1 MTQSQQLLYKVHD
14 SIATI
19 TINRP
24 KVRNA
29 LNLEVREGIKQRV
42 AEFNQEPQARVLIIT
57 GSEELAFSSGAD
69 LKEMSETGL
78 RYPPKDFIPEFITD
92 KPVIAAVNG
101 IAWGGGFLLAQ
112 QADLVIAAEHAT
124 FGITEALYG
133 RGSPWAAPLPLLIP
147 PKVAMEIIVTAK
159 PITATRALEVG
170 LVNSVVPLDQLAART
185 LEMASLIVQNAPL
198 TVAAGKKM
206 LNAISSSLLK
216 SLEQEIIDIWTP
228 VYESKDAQEGPLAFS
243 EKRKP
248 QWKNC

>member
-1 MTQSQQLLYKVHD
+1 MTQSQQLLYSVKD

-24 KVRNA
+24 RVRNA
-29 LNLEVREGIKQRV
+29 LNFEVRDGIRQRIT
-42 AEFNQEPQARVLIIT
+42 EFNGDPRARVLIIT
-57 GSEELAFSSGAD
+57 GSEDLAFSSGAD

-147 PKVAMEIIVTAK
+147 PKVAMEIMVTAK
-159 PITATRALEVG
+159 PITAARALEVG
-170 LVNSVVPLDQLAART
+170 LVNSVVPLDQLSIRT
-185 LEMASLIVQNAPL
+185 LEMANLIVQNAPL

-206 LNAISSSLLK
+206 LNAISSSLLN

-248 QWKNC
+248 EWKNC

>member
-1 MTQSQQLLYKVHD
+1 MTQSQQLLYTVHD

-29 LNLEVREGIKQRV
+29 LNLEVRDGIRQRV
-42 AEFNQEPQARVLIIT
+42 AEFNKDPHARVLIIT
-57 GSEELAFSSGAD
+57 GSEDLAFSSGAD

-170 LVNSVVPLDQLAART
+170 LVNSVVPLDQLSMRT
-185 LEMASLIVQNAPL
+185 LEMANLIVQNAPL

-216 SLEQEIIDIWTP
+216 GLEQEIIDIWTP
-228 VYESKDAQEGPLAFS
+228 VYESKDAQEGPLAFL

-248 QWKNC
+248 EWKNC

>member
-1 MTQSQQLLYKVHD
+1 MTQSQQLLYSVQD

-19 TINRP
+19 KINRP
-24 KVRNA
+24 RVRNA
-29 LNLEVREGIKQRV
+29 LNFEVRDGIRQRIT
-42 AEFNQEPQARVLIIT
+42 EFNGDPRARVLIIT
-57 GSEELAFSSGAD
+57 GSEDLAFSSGAD

-147 PKVAMEIIVTAK
+147 PKVAMEIMVTAK
-159 PITATRALEVG
+159 PITAARALEVG
-170 LVNSVVPLDQLAART
+170 LVNSVVPLDQLSIRT
-185 LEMASLIVQNAPL
+185 LEMANLIVQNAPL

-206 LNAISSSLLK
+206 LNAISSSLLN

-248 QWKNC
+248 EWKNC

>member
-1 MTQSQQLLYKVHD
+1 MNQSQQLLYSVHD

-24 KVRNA
+24 KARNA
-29 LNLEVREGIKQRV
+29 LNLEVREGIRDRV
-42 AEFNQEPQARVLIIT
+42 AEFNQDPHARVLIIT
-57 GSEELAFSSGAD
+57 GSEDLAFSSGAD
-69 LKEMSETGL
+69 LKEMSANAL
-78 RYPPKDFIPEFITD
+78 RYPPKGFIPQFVTD

-133 RGSPWAAPLPLLIP
+133 RGSPWAAPLALLIP
-147 PKVAMEIIVTAK
+147 PKVAMEIMVTAK
-159 PITATRALEVG
+159 PITAARALEVG
-170 LVNSVVPLDQLAART
+170 LINAVVPLDQLAERAF
-185 LEMASLIVQNAPL
+185 EMASLIVQNAPL
-198 TVAAGKKM
+198 TVAAAKKM
-206 LNAISSSLLK
+206 LTAISSSLLMG
-216 SLEQEIIDIWTP
+216 LEQEIIDIWTP

-248 QWKNC
+248 EWKNC

>member
-1 MTQSQQLLYKVHD
+1 MTQSQQLLYTLGD

-29 LNLEVREGIKQRV
+29 LNLEVRDGIRQRV
-42 AEFNQEPQARVLIIT
+42 AEFNKDPYARVLIIT
-57 GSEELAFSSGAD
+57 GSEDLAFSSGAD

-170 LVNSVVPLDQLAART
+170 LVNSVVPLDQLSMRT

-216 SLEQEIIDIWTP
+216 GLEQEIIDIWTP
-228 VYESKDAQEGPLAFS
+228 VYESKDAQEGPLAFL

-248 QWKNC
+248 EWKNC

>member
-1 MTQSQQLLYKVHD
+1 MTQSQQLLYTVHD

-29 LNLEVREGIKQRV
+29 LNLEVREGIRQRV
-42 AEFNQEPQARVLIIT
+42 AEFNKDPNARVLIVT
-57 GSEELAFSSGAD
+57 GSEDLAFSAGAD

-170 LVNSVVPLDQLAART
+170 LVNSVVPLDQLSMRT
-185 LEMASLIVQNAPL
+185 LEMANLIVQNAPL

-216 SLEQEIIDIWTP
+216 GLEQEIIDIWTP
-228 VYESKDAQEGPLAFS
+228 VYESKDAQEGPLAFL

-248 QWKNC
+248 EWKNC

>member
-1 MTQSQQLLYKVHD
+1 MTQSQQLLYTVHD

-29 LNLEVREGIKQRV
+29 LNLEVRDGIRQRV
-42 AEFNQEPQARVLIIT
+42 AEFNKDPNARVLIIT
-57 GSEELAFSSGAD
+57 GSEDLAFSAGAD

-170 LVNSVVPLDQLAART
+170 LVNSVVPLDQLSMRT
-185 LEMASLIVQNAPL
+185 LEMANLIVQNAPL

-216 SLEQEIIDIWTP
+216 GLEQEIIDIWTP
-228 VYESKDAQEGPLAFS
+228 VYESKDAQEGPLAFL

-248 QWKNC
+248 EWKNC

>member
-1 MTQSQQLLYKVHD
+1 MTQSQQLLYTVHD

-29 LNLEVREGIKQRV
+29 LNLEVRDGIRQRV
-42 AEFNQEPQARVLIIT
+42 AEFNKDPNARVLIIT
-57 GSEELAFSSGAD
+57 GSEDLAFSAGAD

-159 PITATRALEVG
+159 PITSTRALEVG
-170 LVNSVVPLDQLAART
+170 LVNSVVPLDQLSMRT
-185 LEMASLIVQNAPL
+185 LEMANLIVQNAPL

-216 SLEQEIIDIWTP
+216 GLEQEIIDIWTP
-228 VYESKDAQEGPLAFS
+228 VYESKDAQEGPLAFL

-248 QWKNC
+248 EWKNC

>member
-42 AEFNQEPQARVLIIT
+42 AEFNQDPQARVLIIT

-78 RYPPKDFIPEFITD
+78 RYPPKDFIPEFTTD

>member
-1 MTQSQQLLYKVHD
+1 MTQSQQLLYSVQD

-24 KVRNA
+24 RVRNA
-29 LNLEVREGIKQRV
+29 LNFEVREGIRQRIT
-42 AEFNQEPQARVLIIT
+42 EFNGDPRARVLIIT
-57 GSEELAFSSGAD
+57 GSEDLAFSSGAD

-147 PKVAMEIIVTAK
+147 PKVAMEIMVTAK

-170 LVNSVVPLDQLAART
+170 LVNSVVPLDQLSIRT
-185 LEMASLIVQNAPL
+185 LEMANLIVQNAPL

-206 LNAISSSLLK
+206 LNAISSSLLN

-248 QWKNC
+248 EWKNC

>member
-1 MTQSQQLLYKVHD
+1 MTQSQQLLYNVHD

-29 LNLEVREGIKQRV
+29 LNLEVREGIRHRV
-42 AEFNQEPQARVLIIT
+42 AEFNKDPRARVLIIT
-57 GSEELAFSSGAD
+57 GSEDLAFSSGAD

-78 RYPPKDFIPEFITD
+78 QYPPKDFIPEFITD

-159 PITATRALEVG
+159 PVTAVRALEVG
-170 LVNSVVPLDQLAART
+170 LVNSVVPLDQLAVRT

-206 LNAISSSLLK
+206 LNAISSSLLME
-216 SLEQEIIDIWTP
+216 LEQEIINIWKP
-228 VYESKDAQEGPLAFS
+228 VYESKDAHEGPLAFL

-248 QWKNC
+248 EWKNC

>member
-1 MTQSQQLLYKVHD
+1 MTKSQQLLYKVHD

-29 LNLEVREGIKQRV
+29 LNVEVREGIRQRV
-42 AEFNQEPQARVLIIT
+42 AEFNNDPQARVLIIT

-133 RGSPWAAPLPLLIP
+133 RGSPWAAPLPILIP

-159 PITATRALEVG
+159 PITAMRALEVG
-170 LVNSVVPLDQLAART
+170 LVNSVVPLDQLAVRT
-185 LEMASLIVQNAPL
+185 LEMANLIVQNAPL
-198 TVAAGKKM
+198 TVAAGKNM
-206 LNAISSSLLK
+206 LNAISSSLIK
-216 SLEQEIIDIWTP
+216 NLEQEIIDIWTP
-228 VYESKDAQEGPLAFS
+228 VYESKDAQEGPLAFL

-248 QWKNC
+248 EWKNC

>member
-42 AEFNQEPQARVLIIT
+42 AEFNQDPQARVLIIT

-159 PITATRALEVG
+159 PITATRAMEVG
-170 LVNSVVPLDQLAART
+170 LVNSVVPQDQLAART

>member
-1 MTQSQQLLYKVHD
+1 
-14 SIATI
+14 
-19 TINRP
+19 
-24 KVRNA
+24 
-29 LNLEVREGIKQRV
+29 
-42 AEFNQEPQARVLIIT
+42 
-57 GSEELAFSSGAD
+57 
-69 LKEMSETGL
+69 
-78 RYPPKDFIPEFITD
+78 
-92 KPVIAAVNG
+92 VIAAVNG

-170 LVNSVVPLDQLAART
+170 LVNSVVPLDQLSMRT
-185 LEMASLIVQNAPL
+185 LEMANLIVQNAPL

-216 SLEQEIIDIWTP
+216 GLEQEIIDIWTP
-228 VYESKDAQEGPLAFS
+228 VYESKDAQEGPLAFL

-248 QWKNC
+248 EWKNC

>member
-1 MTQSQQLLYKVHD
+1 MTQSQQLIYTVHD

-29 LNLEVREGIKQRV
+29 LNLEVREGIRQRV
-42 AEFNQEPQARVLIIT
+42 AEFNKDPNARVLIIT
-57 GSEELAFSSGAD
+57 GSEDLAFSSGAD

-170 LVNSVVPLDQLAART
+170 LVNSVVPLDQLSMRT
-185 LEMASLIVQNAPL
+185 LEMANLIVQNAPL

-216 SLEQEIIDIWTP
+216 GLEQEIIDIWTP
-228 VYESKDAQEGPLAFS
+228 VYESKDAQEGPLAFL

-248 QWKNC
+248 EWKNC

>member
-1 MTQSQQLLYKVHD
+1 MTQSQQLLYTVHD

-29 LNLEVREGIKQRV
+29 LNLEVRDGIRQRV
-42 AEFNQEPQARVLIIT
+42 AEFNKDPHARVLIIT
-57 GSEELAFSSGAD
+57 GSEDLAFSSGAD

-133 RGSPWAAPLPLLIP
+133 RGSPWAAPLPLMIP

-170 LVNSVVPLDQLAART
+170 LVNSVVPLDQLSMRT
-185 LEMASLIVQNAPL
+185 LEMANLIVQNAPL

-216 SLEQEIIDIWTP
+216 GLEQEIIDIWTP
-228 VYESKDAQEGPLAFS
+228 VYDSKDAQEGPLAFL

-248 QWKNC
+248 EWKNC

>member
-1 MTQSQQLLYKVHD
+1 MTQSQQLLYSVQD

-24 KVRNA
+24 RVRNA
-29 LNLEVREGIKQRV
+29 LNFEVRDGIRQRI
-42 AEFNQEPQARVLIIT
+42 AEFNEDPRARVLIIT
-57 GSEELAFSSGAD
+57 GSEDLAFSAGAD

-159 PITATRALEVG
+159 PIDAARALEVG
-170 LVNSVVPLDQLAART
+170 LVNSVVPLDQLSTRA

-206 LNAISSSLLK
+206 LNAISSSLLN

-228 VYESKDAQEGPLAFS
+228 VYESKDAQEGPLAFL

-248 QWKNC
+248 EWKNC

>member
-42 AEFNQEPQARVLIIT
+42 AEFNNDPQARVLIIT

>member
-1 MTQSQQLLYKVHD
+1 MTQSQQLLYTVHD

-29 LNLEVREGIKQRV
+29 LNLEVRDGIRQRV
-42 AEFNQEPQARVLIIT
+42 AEFNKDPQARVLIIT
-57 GSEELAFSSGAD
+57 GSEDLAFSAGAD

-159 PITATRALEVG
+159 PITSTRALEVG
-170 LVNSVVPLDQLAART
+170 LVNSVVPLDQLSRRT
-185 LEMASLIVQNAPL
+185 LEMANLIVQNAPL

-216 SLEQEIIDIWTP
+216 GLEQEIIDIWTP
-228 VYESKDAQEGPLAFS
+228 VYESKDAQEGPLAFL

-248 QWKNC
+248 EWKNC

>member
-42 AEFNQEPQARVLIIT
+42 AEFNNDPQARVLIIT

-170 LVNSVVPLDQLAART
+170 LVNSVVPLDQLATRT

>member
-1 MTQSQQLLYKVHD
+1 MTQSQQLLYSVQD

-24 KVRNA
+24 RVRNA
-29 LNLEVREGIKQRV
+29 LNFEVRDGIRQRIT
-42 AEFNQEPQARVLIIT
+42 EFNGDPRARVLIIT
-57 GSEELAFSSGAD
+57 GSEDLAFSSGAD

-147 PKVAMEIIVTAK
+147 PKVAMEIMVTAK
-159 PITATRALEVG
+159 PITAARALEVG
-170 LVNSVVPLDQLAART
+170 LVNSVVPLDQLSIRT
-185 LEMASLIVQNAPL
+185 LEMANLIVQNAPL

-206 LNAISSSLLK
+206 LNAISSSLLN

-248 QWKNC
+248 EWKNC

>member
-1 MTQSQQLLYKVHD
+1 MTQSQQLLYTVHD

-29 LNLEVREGIKQRV
+29 LNLEVRDGIRQRV
-42 AEFNQEPQARVLIIT
+42 AEFNKDPRARVLIIT
-57 GSEELAFSSGAD
+57 GSEDLAFSSGAD

-133 RGSPWAAPLPLLIP
+133 RGSPWAAPLPLMIP

-170 LVNSVVPLDQLAART
+170 LVNSVVPLDQLSMRT
-185 LEMASLIVQNAPL
+185 LEMANLIVQNAPL

-216 SLEQEIIDIWTP
+216 GLEQEIIDIWTP
-228 VYESKDAQEGPLAFS
+228 VYESKDAQEGPLAFL

-248 QWKNC
+248 EWKNC

>member
-1 MTQSQQLLYKVHD
+1 MTQSQQLLYSVQD

-24 KVRNA
+24 RVRNA
-29 LNLEVREGIKQRV
+29 LNFEVRDGIRQRIT
-42 AEFNQEPQARVLIIT
+42 EFNGDPRARVLIIT
-57 GSEELAFSSGAD
+57 GSEDLAFSSGAD

-147 PKVAMEIIVTAK
+147 PKVAMEIMVTAK
-159 PITATRALEVG
+159 PITAARALEVG
-170 LVNSVVPLDQLAART
+170 LVNSVVPLDQLSIRT
-185 LEMASLIVQNAPL
+185 LEMANLIVQNAPL

-206 LNAISSSLLK
+206 LNAISASLLN

-248 QWKNC
+248 EWKNC

>member
-1 MTQSQQLLYKVHD
+1 MTQSQQLLYTVHD
-14 SIATI
+14 SIATV

-29 LNLEVREGIKQRV
+29 LNLEVREGIRQRV
-42 AEFNQEPQARVLIIT
+42 AEFNKDPHARVLVIT
-57 GSEELAFSSGAD
+57 GSEDLAFSSGAD

-78 RYPPKDFIPEFITD
+78 RYPPKDFIPKFSTD

-101 IAWGGGFLLAQ
+101 MAWGGGFLLAQ

-170 LVNSVVPLDQLAART
+170 LVNSVVPLDQLSMRT

-228 VYESKDAQEGPLAFS
+228 VYESKDAQEGPLAFL

-248 QWKNC
+248 EWKNC

>member
-1 MTQSQQLLYKVHD
+1 MTQSQQLLYTVHD

-29 LNLEVREGIKQRV
+29 LNLEVRDGIRQRV
-42 AEFNQEPQARVLIIT
+42 AEFNKDPNARVLIIT
-57 GSEELAFSSGAD
+57 GSEDLAFSSGAD

-133 RGSPWAAPLPLLIP
+133 RGSPWAAPLPLMIP

-170 LVNSVVPLDQLAART
+170 LVNSVVPLDQLSMRT
-185 LEMASLIVQNAPL
+185 LEMANLIVQNAPL

-216 SLEQEIIDIWTP
+216 GLEQEIIDIWTP
-228 VYESKDAQEGPLAFS
+228 VYESKDAQEGPLAFL

-248 QWKNC
+248 EWKNC

>member
-1 MTQSQQLLYKVHD
+1 MTQSQQLLYSVQD

-24 KVRNA
+24 RVRNA
-29 LNLEVREGIKQRV
+29 LNFEVRDGIRQRIT
-42 AEFNQEPQARVLIIT
+42 EFNGDPRARVLIIT
-57 GSEELAFSSGAD
+57 GSEDLAFSSGAD

-147 PKVAMEIIVTAK
+147 PKVAMEIMVTAK
-159 PITATRALEVG
+159 PITAARALEVG
-170 LVNSVVPLDQLAART
+170 LANSVVPLDQLSIRT
-185 LEMASLIVQNAPL
+185 LEMANLIVQNAPL

-206 LNAISSSLLK
+206 LNAISSSLLN

-248 QWKNC
+248 EWKNC

>member
-42 AEFNQEPQARVLIIT
+42 AEFNQDPQARVLIIT

>member
-42 AEFNQEPQARVLIIT
+42 AEFNNDPQARVLIIT

-112 QADLVIAAEHAT
+112 QADLVIAADHAT

>member
-1 MTQSQQLLYKVHD
+1 MTQSQQLLYNVHD

-29 LNLEVREGIKQRV
+29 LNLEVREGIRHRV
-42 AEFNQEPQARVLIIT
+42 AEFNKDPRARVLIIT
-57 GSEELAFSSGAD
+57 GSEDLAFSSGAD

-78 RYPPKDFIPEFITD
+78 QYPPKDFIPEFITD

-159 PITATRALEVG
+159 PVTAVRALEVG
-170 LVNSVVPLDQLAART
+170 LVNSVVPLDQLAVRT

-206 LNAISSSLLK
+206 LNAISSSLLME
-216 SLEQEIIDIWTP
+216 LEQEIINIWKP
-228 VYESKDAQEGPLAFS
+228 VYESKDAQEGPLAFL

-248 QWKNC
+248 EWKNC

>member
-1 MTQSQQLLYKVHD
+1 MTQSQQLLYTVHD

-29 LNLEVREGIKQRV
+29 LNLEVRDGIRQRV
-42 AEFNQEPQARVLIIT
+42 AEFNKDPNARVLIIT
-57 GSEELAFSSGAD
+57 GSEDLAFSSGAD

-159 PITATRALEVG
+159 PITSTRALEVG
-170 LVNSVVPLDQLAART
+170 LVNSVVPLDQLSMRT
-185 LEMASLIVQNAPL
+185 LEMANLIVQNAPL

-216 SLEQEIIDIWTP
+216 GLEQEIIDIWTP
-228 VYESKDAQEGPLAFS
+228 VYESKDAQEGPLAFL

-248 QWKNC
+248 EWKNC